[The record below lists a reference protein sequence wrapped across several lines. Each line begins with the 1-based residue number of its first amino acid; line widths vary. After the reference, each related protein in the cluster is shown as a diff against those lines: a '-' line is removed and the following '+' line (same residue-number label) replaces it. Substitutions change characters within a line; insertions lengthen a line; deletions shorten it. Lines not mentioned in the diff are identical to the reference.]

1 MENQSPEISA
11 EFNFESH
18 FIEVGGSNIHYIDE
32 GEGDPIL
39 FLHGNPTS
47 SYLWRNII
55 PYCVPYGRCI
65 AMDLIGM
72 GKSDK
77 PDIGYRFSDHYQYVE
92 GFINELKLKN
102 LTLVIHDWGSG
113 LGFHYA
119 TQNQENI
126 KAIAF
131 MESLLKPSKWSEFP
145 ADYKMGF
152 KLFRTDG
159 VGWFMISVM
168 NMFVEKLLPK
178 ATGRKLTKI
187 EMDHYRAPYPTI
199 SSRKPVRQW
208 PREIPID
215 GTPADVHKV
224 VDEYNLKIQQMDC
237 PKILFYAHPGGL
249 INEKSV
255 EWCRQNL
262 KNLTTVDIGEG
273 IHFVQES
280 NPHKIGEELAN
291 WYRDL

>member
-1 MENQSPEISA
+1 
-11 EFNFESH
+11 
-18 FIEVGGSNIHYIDE
+18 
-32 GEGDPIL
+32 
-39 FLHGNPTS
+39 
-47 SYLWRNII
+47 
-55 PYCVPYGRCI
+55 
-65 AMDLIGM
+65 
-72 GKSDK
+72 
-77 PDIGYRFSDHYQYVE
+77 
-92 GFINELKLKN
+92 
-102 LTLVIHDWGSG
+102 
-113 LGFHYA
+113 
-119 TQNQENI
+119 
-126 KAIAF
+126 

-224 VDEYNLKIQQMDC
+224 VEEYNLKIQQMDC

-255 EWCRQNL
+255 DWCRQNL

-291 WYRDL
+291 WYKDL